1 MKYDIVVIGG
11 GPGGYVAAIRSSQL
25 GLSVALIEKE
35 KLGGVCLN
43 WGCIPTKSLLR
54 NAEYI
59 KQLDKAELYGVSFDK
74 RTLKVS
80 YAEAQKRSRMV
91 STTITGGLERLI
103 TGKKIDL
110 YVGAA
115 SIKGSNTIKISDGN
129 LIEGKNIVIATGSRP
144 KNLFGKSGS
153 SSNIMTA
160 RQALEMTELPKNIA
174 ILGAG
179 AIGMEF
185 ASIWNAY
192 GVEVTIIE
200 ALPEVLP
207 NEDNDISE
215 HMRYYFEEQ
224 GIKVLTGARVEKIEE
239 KSGRVIITY
248 QSPEKINTV
257 EFDKLLVS
265 VGVEPNS
272 DKLGLEQAGIK
283 TEDGY
288 VIVDDYQRS
297 SNSSIY
303 AVGDVTGKLT
313 LAHVASAQALVAVDA
328 IAGKKSKPLNY
339 NRMPRC
345 VYCKPEVAS
354 VGLSEQQA
362 LEKGYKVKI
371 GRFPFSGNGKAV
383 AQEEFAGFVKIVSEQ
398 KYGELLG
405 VHILGPQAT
414 ELVVGPSYMLAL
426 EATHHE
432 LANIVHPHPALSEA
446 IMEAAHAVDGKAI
459 HI

>member
-1 MKYDIVVIGG
+1 MQYDIVVIGG
-11 GPGGYVAAIRSSQL
+11 GPGGYVAAIRASQL

-74 RTLKVS
+74 RTLKIS

-103 TGKKIDL
+103 AGKKIDL
-110 YVGAA
+110 FVGVA
-115 SIKGSNTIKISDGN
+115 SMKKSNTIEISDGSV
-129 LIEGKNIVIATGSRP
+129 IEGKNVVVATGSKP
-144 KNLFGKSGS
+144 KNLFGI
-153 SSNIMTA
+153 SSNSSVILTA
-160 RQALEMTELPKNIA
+160 RQALEMTELPKSIA

-192 GVEVTIIE
+192 GAEVTIIE
-200 ALPEVLP
+200 ALSEVLP
-207 NEDNDISE
+207 NEDKDISE

-239 KSGRVIITY
+239 KSGQVIITY
-248 QSPEKINTV
+248 KSLEKINTL

-265 VGVEPNS
+265 VGVEPNT
-272 DKLGLEQAGIK
+272 DNLGLEQAGIK
-283 TEDGY
+283 TEAGY
-288 VIVDDYQRS
+288 ITVDDNLRS
-297 SNSSIY
+297 SHPSVY

-313 LAHVASAQALVAVDA
+313 LAHVASAQALIAVDT
-328 IAGKKSKPLNY
+328 IAGNSIKPLNY
-339 NRMPRC
+339 SQVPKC

-362 LEKGYKVKI
+362 LEKGYKIKI

-383 AQEEFAGFVKIVSEQ
+383 AQEEIAGFVKIVADQ

-414 ELVVGPSYMLAL
+414 ELIVGPSYMLAL
-426 EATHHE
+426 EGTQHE
-432 LANIVHPHPALSEA
+432 LANVVHPHPALSEA

>member
-1 MKYDIVVIGG
+1 MQYDIVVIGG
-11 GPGGYVAAIRSSQL
+11 GPGGYVAAIRASQL
-25 GLSVALIEKE
+25 GLTVAMIEKE

-59 KQLDKAELYGVSFDK
+59 KQLEKAELYGVSFDK
-74 RTLKVS
+74 KTLKIS
-80 YAEAQKRSRMV
+80 YAEAQKRSRVV
-91 STTITGGLERLI
+91 SATITGGLERLI
-103 TGKKIDL
+103 AGKKIDL
-110 YVGAA
+110 FVGVA
-115 SIKGSNTIKISDGN
+115 SMKGSNTIEISDGS
-129 LIEGKNIVIATGSRP
+129 LIQGKNIVVATGSRA
-144 KNLFGKSGS
+144 KILFATSNNS
-153 SSNIMTA
+153 STIMTA
-160 RQALEMTELPKNIA
+160 RQALEMTELPKSIA

-192 GVEVTIIE
+192 GAEVTIIE

-207 NEDNDISE
+207 NEDKDISE
-215 HMRYYFEEQ
+215 SMRYYFEEQ

-239 KSGRVIITY
+239 KSGRVMITY
-248 QSPEKINTV
+248 KSLEKINTI

-265 VGVEPNS
+265 VGVEPNT
-272 DKLGLEQAGIK
+272 DNLGLEQAGIK
-283 TEDGY
+283 TEAGY
-288 VIVDDYQRS
+288 IIVDDYLRS
-297 SNSSIY
+297 SHPSVY
-303 AVGDVTGKLT
+303 AIGDVNGKLT
-313 LAHVASAQALVAVDA
+313 LAHVASAQALIAVDT
-328 IAGKKSKPLNY
+328 IAGKKIKPLNY
-339 NRMPRC
+339 YQVPKC

-362 LEKGYKVKI
+362 LEMDYKIKI
-371 GRFPFSGNGKAV
+371 GKFPFSGNGKAV
-383 AQEEFAGFVKIVSEQ
+383 AQEEFTGFVKIVADQ

-414 ELVVGPSYMLAL
+414 ELIVGPSYMLAL
-426 EATHHE
+426 EGTHHE